1 MELTKLVKIMEGIR
15 QPNVV
20 IYLKLTDE
28 SESSLRTD
36 FGSERYETTAIQSQV
51 IRNFDRIFEN
61 EENNNVRILKIDASQ
76 NIEKVA
82 KDIWSGIEDSNVIGQ

>member
-1 MELTKLVKIMEGIR
+1 MNL
-15 QPNVV
+15 
-20 IYLKLTDE
+20 
-28 SESSLRTD
+28 ESSLRTD